1 MNEFLITLGLTLI
14 LFIGA
19 ALIFNF
25 CRRRISRSR
34 HPLTATCHQD
44 GGTMCC
50 SCSSTVQTIISRR

>member
-1 MNEFLITLGLTLI
+1 MNLFLTTLGLTLI

-19 ALIFNF
+19 ALLFNY
-25 CRRRISRSR
+25 CRRRTSRSR
-34 HPLTATCHQD
+34 HPLTTTCHKD